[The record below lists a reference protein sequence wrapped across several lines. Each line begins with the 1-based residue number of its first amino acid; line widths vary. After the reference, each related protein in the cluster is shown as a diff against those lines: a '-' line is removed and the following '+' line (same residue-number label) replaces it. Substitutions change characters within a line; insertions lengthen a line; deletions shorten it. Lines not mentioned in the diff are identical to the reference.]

1 MSRIQK
7 LCSGICT
14 TLQSQVKLNSL
25 SDVVRELVQNGVDA
39 DSSSISIKVYVNYS
53 ENSIELSY
61 SDDGI
66 GMDPETLEVFG
77 KRNYTSKLTT
87 ELNSENLDLSVLSDV
102 HTFGFRGEAMNSLRK
117 LCDTVIVISRTVG
130 YNNAFK
136 AIFKSDEMIGD
147 VVRHPFVFPRGTSI
161 KVLGLFDSVV
171 IRKKLLLEQL
181 KDSWITDTFE
191 IRKEVFNSMIDK
203 PRIKINIER
212 VEFKNGKW
220 TSKKVLTSGLPR
232 YTECVPFQ
240 LQMKLLNLTFG
251 GSISENYEICKVE
264 YQGYKLKIGIGTTV
278 SQSKKFQ
285 FAYINGRPLVN
296 QEFFKFV
303 NILFQKGY
311 EKWGTTV
318 KYDANKP
325 SSMYGRPY
333 SVNPIFVAYFNL
345 PFEVDDLIQDP
356 KKYCYNTKH
365 LPILQRMLSK
375 SVDIYFEI
383 FCNHKIRENGEYHSE
398 YIPVKKQKI
407 QHHYI
412 SDMKADI
419 RKLNLKDSEA
429 ERRLSNEDIHTMGKN
444 VVFES
449 GEIQEGLTSRSM
461 SPKTRGTMLAI
472 DETKPA
478 EACEC
483 EKTRNIEINSQVPYS
498 QKDLKNTSKFFSRQ
512 DNLMITRE
520 SIKQFKIVGQVESK
534 FILVKFRNMLIGMD
548 QHASDERIN
557 LEKTYQSL
565 IQKSIDQVY
574 HQVNE
579 VRRVSFHPSDLEL
592 IKRYEDTL
600 KFWGIMFDPEF
611 TKITHLPELVYRKV
625 SKLDLRLL
633 EKGIIEFVYNLHNS
647 EKREMKLSEKHQ
659 NDDRFWWVAYITHMP
674 ALYRETI
681 KSYSCRQSIMFGE
694 QLTRKEMELIIT
706 RLEACYQPFECAH
719 GRPSLYPICTLL

>member
-39 DSSSISIKVYVNYS
+39 DSSSISIKVYVNYF

-161 KVLGLFDSVV
+161 KVLGLFDSV
-171 IRKKLLLEQL
+171 
-181 KDSWITDTFE
+181 
-191 IRKEVFNSMIDK
+191 
-203 PRIKINIER
+203 
-212 VEFKNGKW
+212 
-220 TSKKVLTSGLPR
+220 
-232 YTECVPFQ
+232 

-345 PFEVDDLIQDP
+345 PFEVDDIIQDP
-356 KKYCYNTKH
+356 KKYCYNTKY

-449 GEIQEGLTSRSM
+449 GEIQEGLTSISM
-461 SPKTRGTMLAI
+461 SPKTRGTILAI

-483 EKTRNIEINSQVPYS
+483 ENTRNIEINSQVPYS

-592 IKRYEDTL
+592 IRDTRT
-600 KFWGIMFDPEF
+600 P
-611 TKITHLPELVYRKV
+611 
-625 SKLDLRLL
+625 
-633 EKGIIEFVYNLHNS
+633 
-647 EKREMKLSEKHQ
+647 
-659 NDDRFWWVAYITHMP
+659 
-674 ALYRETI
+674 
-681 KSYSCRQSIMFGE
+681 
-694 QLTRKEMELIIT
+694 
-706 RLEACYQPFECAH
+706 
-719 GRPSLYPICTLL
+719 